1 MAKNV
6 FRELRDGGWKQ
17 KSVPGSSRDNGN
29 KCTVSG
35 DAAIDENSV
44 GAEKTDSSVCEEED
58 LRIEG
63 TTAYLPPEVIMG
75 AFPTT
80 AADAWALGCVMYQCL
95 SGRPPILEADDEAT
109 KHRIVSFDATDAT
122 ENEIDRLFQDKHAS
136 GIISDAQDLIRC
148 LLNREPKKRPRM
160 NEIAEHPFFP
170 FNVFEL
176 YSKPAY
182 PLDVGNVAPSPDARW
197 SRRQFSSIWAPQPEA
212 YNLALPDSSIL
223 GNNGLFSIAS
233 SQVPIM
239 EGEECVGFFSPSG
252 TSSTSAGAFG
262 KRSDRSTLIPPA

>member
-1 MAKNV
+1 
-6 FRELRDGGWKQ
+6 
-17 KSVPGSSRDNGN
+17 
-29 KCTVSG
+29 
-35 DAAIDENSV
+35 
-44 GAEKTDSSVCEEED
+44 
-58 LRIEG
+58 
-63 TTAYLPPEVIMG
+63 MG

-80 AADAWALGCVMYQCL
+80 AADSWALGCVMYQCL

-109 KHRIVSFDATDAT
+109 KHRIVSFDATEAT
-122 ENEIDRLFQDKHAS
+122 AGNEIDRLFQGKHAS
-136 GIISDAQDLIRC
+136 GIISEAQDLIRC
-148 LLNREPKKRPRM
+148 LLDRDPKKRPRM
-160 NEIAEHPFFP
+160 NEVAEYPFFP

-212 YNLALPDSSIL
+212 YNLTLPDPSIL
-223 GNNGLFSIAS
+223 GNTGTFSSAS
-233 SQVPIM
+233 SQDPIL

-262 KRSDRSTLIPPA
+262 KRSDRSILLPPA